1 MRQNLRQKLNN
12 NKIIIGRTDKADFP
26 KLELES
32 VDIKID
38 TGAYTSSI
46 HCKDIEEIDGVLC
59 ASFLDENHKQYHGKR
74 LKFKDYEITNVRSSN
89 GKQEQRYEVLANI
102 RLFNKLYKISLTLSN
117 RQEMRYPVLLG
128 RKFLSKKFIVDPEL
142 QDVSYLQTDH
152 ENWYSFP

>member
-152 ENWYSFP
+152 EN